1 MTANVLLI
9 GFQDQDNLGL
19 RYLLSSVRDAGFR
32 GEIATY
38 TADPAPICE
47 MVARL
52 KPDVVGFSLIFQYM
66 APEFGR
72 VIEAL
77 RAAGCRAHIT
87 IGGHYP
93 SFDYGEVLQRIPGA
107 DSVVRFEGEATL
119 VELMERLASGR
130 DWRDILGIAYRRG
143 ANIAANPLR
152 PAIDDLD
159 TLPEPERGD
168 IDYRSRDLATASLL
182 GSRGCPWNCSFCSI
196 RPFYEAQ
203 GGRLRRLRA
212 PRAVAEEM
220 RRVHVERGARI
231 FLFQDD
237 DFLATG
243 ARARDWASALADE
256 IVRAGLG
263 SRIAFKI
270 SCRSDEVR
278 APIIEQLVGAGLTH
292 VYMGV
297 ESGDAEGLRHMN
309 KMLKP
314 AQHLAARDM
323 LRAVNLSFDFG
334 FMLLEP
340 YSTLESALAN
350 VDFLDAFVGDG
361 WSVANFCRTLPY
373 AGTPLK
379 AQLEA
384 EGRLKGT
391 PFEPDYDF
399 LDPRLDR
406 FYDWML
412 ATFRQRNF
420 SNSGLCHILRAL
432 VFEAHLKLPG
442 YRSFA
447 ALDRAYT
454 HSLTARCNGYAL
466 NTLRSALDYCAR
478 TPPERIE
485 IDRGYLAELTAHE
498 LSEERRLT
506 AQVLAF
512 FVSVRQRSG
521 LVSEFAESF
530 ENSWTATPRDIEAA
544 VPIN

>member
-1 MTANVLLI
+1 MTASILLV

-19 RYLLSSVRDAGFR
+19 RYLQSAVQHAGFKSQ
-32 GEIATY
+32 IASY
-38 TADPAPICE
+38 TANPDPIRE
-47 MVARL
+47 IVARL

-72 VIEAL
+72 LIDAL
-77 RAAGCRAHIT
+77 RASGCRAHIT

-93 SFDYGEVLQRIPGA
+93 SFDYAEVLQRIPGA
-107 DSVVRFEGEATL
+107 DSIVRFEGEATL

-130 DWRDILGIAYRRG
+130 EWRDILGIAYRRG
-143 ANIAANPLR
+143 DEIAANPLR

-159 TLPEPERGD
+159 TLPEPDRAD
-168 IDYRSRDLATASLL
+168 IDYRSRELSTASLL

-203 GGRLRRLRA
+203 GGRLRRLRS
-212 PRAVAEEM
+212 PRAVADEM
-220 RRVHVERGARI
+220 RRMHFDQGARV

-243 ARARDWASALADE
+243 KRARDWAEALADE
-256 IVRAGLG
+256 VLRAGLG
-263 SRIAFKI
+263 GRIAFKI

-278 APIIEQLVGAGLTH
+278 TPVMERLVAAGLTH

-297 ESGDAEGLRHMN
+297 ESGDADGLQHMN

-314 AQHLAARDM
+314 AQHLAAGDV
-323 LRAVNLSFDFG
+323 LRALDLSFDFG

-340 YSTLESALAN
+340 YSTIESARAN
-350 VDFLDAFVGDG
+350 VEFLDTFVGDG

-379 AQLEA
+379 TQLES

-412 ATFRQRNF
+412 LTFRTRNF
-420 SNSGLCHILRAL
+420 SNAGLCHILRAL
-432 VFEAHLKLPG
+432 IFEAHLRLPG
-442 YRSFA
+442 FSSFA
-447 ALDRAYT
+447 PIDRAYV

-466 NTLRSALDYCAR
+466 NTLRAALDHISRLSC
-478 TPPERIE
+478 ERID
-485 IDRGYLAELTAHE
+485 IHGGYLAELTAHE
-498 LSEERRLT
+498 LAQQRKLT

-512 FVSVRQRSG
+512 FVTLRERRGRS
-521 LVSEFAESF
+521 SELAKGF
-530 ENSWTATPRDIEAA
+530 EDSWTLAPSDIEAA
-544 VPIN
+544 VPIS